1 VIDAEDVDPMPENEN
16 LFDGDPIPLTQS
28 SQIPVFPVDMLPTPI
43 ANMVRAISEAT
54 QTDPAMAATSA
65 LSVLSA
71 STGGHAEIQIR
82 SGWQEPLNTYSVT
95 ILFPGERKSA
105 VQRAMARPLNDV
117 ERQLTEEGRD
127 ARLAAETRK
136 QVATK
141 AAEKRR
147 QTAATAMAKGQP
159 GDSMADAIAA
169 AIAADEIQVPPA
181 PRLVADDITP
191 EAAGSLLADQGGRLA
206 IISAE
211 GGIFGIIAG
220 RYNNDKVNMDLWLK
234 GHSGDEL
241 RVDRKGRPPEYVP
254 RPALTVGLMI
264 QPMVLSTI
272 AANREFRGR
281 GLLAR
286 FLYSCPAQ
294 MVGRRRIGVPVTP
307 DIEKAYTAVVSVLA
321 KGLAERVGCPAVLTL
336 TESARAALEKIET
349 EVEPTLAG
357 DGELTALAD
366 WGAKYVGAIAR
377 IAGNLHLAEHGPVE
391 GLRTE
396 VTEKTILAAARI
408 GAYFKACAINAFTEM
423 GADRT
428 TTDAVY
434 LLDRIARLGQDEVSE
449 RDLFTIGSRARFKKK
464 GDLIPVLQRLVDHSY
479 LAPMPARPSGGR
491 PPSPRYKVH
500 PLAAKA
506 AKRTKGTGAEGK
518 CTLSAASAASAA
530 CHQPDADLPPD
541 ETAEGP
547 AETADDVQQT
557 LEHNGPA
564 LVHGSKCTKQESN
577 DVRNG
582 LCECCL
588 DGEQAALPSSEAKA
602 DVHAWF
608 DGLRDRLLPA
618 QPGREGQQ
626 TCAPESAPQMPVSS
640 SRQNPRIAKEHEA
653 QGDPPECPSRT
664 DGKTPNEEWKKVIN
678 AQPR

>member
-1 VIDAEDVDPMPENEN
+1 MVTRSRSAQTPP
-16 LFDGDPIPLTQS
+16 
-28 SQIPVFPVDMLPTPI
+28 FPVDMLPTPI
-43 ANMVRAISEAT
+43 ANMVCGVSEAT

-71 STGGHAEIQIR
+71 ATGGRAEIQIR
-82 SGWQEPLNTYSVT
+82 SKWREPLNTYAVT

-105 VQRAMARPLNDV
+105 VQRSMVRPLNEV
-117 ERQLTEEGRD
+117 ERQLAEEGRD
-127 ARLAAETRK
+127 ARLEAETRK

-147 QTAATAMAKGQP
+147 QTAATAMANGQP

-169 AIAADEIQVPPA
+169 AMVADAIEVPAA

-191 EAAGSLLADQGGRLA
+191 EAAGSLLAEQGGRLA

-220 RYNNDKVNMDLWLK
+220 RYNNDRVNMDLWLK

-254 RPALTVGLMI
+254 QPALTVGLMI
-264 QPMVLSTI
+264 QPLVLSTI

-294 MVGRRRIGVPVTP
+294 MVGRRRIGAPITP
-307 DIEKAYTAVVSVLA
+307 DIEKAYTAAVSTLA
-321 KGLAERVGCPAVLTL
+321 KGMAERVDCPAALTL
-336 TESARAALEKIET
+336 TESARTAMERIET

-357 DGELTALAD
+357 DGELAALAD

-391 GLRTE
+391 GLRKE
-396 VTEKTILAAARI
+396 VTEKTILAATQI
-408 GAYFKACAINAFTEM
+408 GTYFKACAINAFTEM
-423 GADRT
+423 GADRIT
-428 TTDAVY
+428 ADAVY
-434 LLDRIARLGQDEVSE
+434 LLERIVRLGHDVVSE
-449 RDLFTIGSRARFKKK
+449 RDLFSISSRARFKKK
-464 GDLIPVLQRLVDHSY
+464 ADLMPVLERLVDHSY

-500 PLAAKA
+500 PHAAKA
-506 AKRTKGTGAEGK
+506 AKHAKGTGAEGK
-518 CTLSAASAASAA
+518 CAPSATSATSAAG
-530 CHQPDADLPPD
+530 HQPDADLPPD

-547 AETADDVQQT
+547 VETTDDIQQT
-557 LEHNGPA
+557 PEHNGAA
-564 LVHGSKCTKQESN
+564 LVHSSKCTKQELP
-577 DVRNG
+577 DQVRTG
-582 LCECCL
+582 LWECCL
-588 DGEQAALPSSEAKA
+588 DGEQAPLPSSEAEA
-602 DVHAWF
+602 DLHAWF
-608 DGLRDRLLPA
+608 DGLRDRLLRA
-618 QPGREGQQ
+618 QPGREGEQ
-626 TCAPESAPQMPVSS
+626 TSAPEGPPQMPC
-640 SRQNPRIAKEHEA
+640 RQM
-653 QGDPPECPSRT
+653 
-664 DGKTPNEEWKKVIN
+664 V
-678 AQPR
+678 QPRE